1 MVEADLPFERDPA
14 LAAVEVEGYA
24 TSWAKGLGLI

>member
-1 MVEADLPFERDPA
+1 MVEADQPFERDES
-14 LAAVEVEGYA
+14 LAGVEVEGYA

>member
-1 MVEADLPFERDPA
+1 MVETERPLHVTAELD
-14 LAAVEVEGYA
+14 AASIDGYE

>member
-1 MVEADLPFERDPA
+1 MVETERPLHVTAELD
-14 LAAVEVEGYA
+14 AAHIDGYE